1 MQLDDIA
8 VPLLVL
14 VAVVALL
21 TLERHTPPVWLAVVL
36 CVVTYP
42 AGSFVVSA
50 LELGGDPVDVGTAHS
65 AVTLTAISLAGYAL
79 TAAHRLCAGREHGGE
94 AEPDESTTTL

>member
-1 MQLDDIA
+1 MQLDDIV

-14 VAVVALL
+14 VAVTALC
-21 TLERHTPPVWLAVVL
+21 TLERHTPPVWLALVL

-50 LELGGDPVDVGTAHS
+50 LELGGDPVDVGTAHT

-79 TAAHRLCAGREHGGE
+79 TVARRLRTGREHGGE
-94 AEPDESTTTL
+94 EGPDKSTAAS